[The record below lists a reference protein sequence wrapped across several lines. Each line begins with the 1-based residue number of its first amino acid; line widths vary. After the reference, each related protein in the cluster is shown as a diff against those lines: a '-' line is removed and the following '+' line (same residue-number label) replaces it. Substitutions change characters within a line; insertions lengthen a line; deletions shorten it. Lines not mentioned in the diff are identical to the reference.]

1 MNTIYYSH
9 IAINQSNGKA
19 HIDFHKQINPVD
31 MVFFWGALMALTYI
45 LYGWFPSLSESFV
58 FDTGYIIF
66 TLCLYVFFFVLFG
79 IRIFFQKRR
88 WIEIDNHQIVF
99 YSKSWFRKREQRF
112 DKSHILQLTH
122 SRIGKSDNGFLPYI
136 FKSIANLGFS
146 IIISFDYRE
155 VHYMYNYI
163 LTTEEAD
170 NIIQLIK
177 VNN

>member
-1 MNTIYYSH
+1 MRQTDFHH
-9 IAINQSNGKA
+9 IAINQTNGKA
-19 HIDFHKQINPVD
+19 FIYFRKQINPVD
-31 MVFFWGALMALTYI
+31 KLFFWGALTALTYI
-45 LYGWFPSLSESFV
+45 FYGWFPSLSESFV

-66 TLCLYVFFFVLFG
+66 TFCLYVFFFALFG

-88 WIEIDNHQIVF
+88 WIEIDKHQIVF
-99 YSKSWFRKREQRF
+99 YSISWFRKHEQRF
-112 DKSHILQLTH
+112 DKSYILQLTH
-122 SRIGKSDNGFLPYI
+122 SRLGKSDNGFLPYL

-170 NIIQLIK
+170 KIIQLMK
-177 VNN
+177 GNN